1 MKDLRLHIRLTMAL
15 GALAVLAGV
24 VAHLALTDIYH
35 GEGDL
40 SLEWRALQACAVAL
54 AGFVGA
60 ALLTLG
66 RALRTLRGETGR
78 P

>member
-1 MKDLRLHIRLTMAL
+1 MSGLTRQIRNTMAL
-15 GALAVLAGV
+15 
-24 VAHLALTDIYH
+24 
-35 GEGDL
+35 
-40 SLEWRALQACAVAL
+40 VAL

-66 RALRTLRGETGR
+66 RARRTLRGEAGR

>member
-1 MKDLRLHIRLTMAL
+1 MKDLTRQIRITMGL
-15 GALAVLAGV
+15 GVLAVLAGV

-40 SLEWRALQACAVAL
+40 TLEWRALQVCAVAV
-54 AGFVGA
+54 AGFVGM

-66 RALRTLRGETGR
+66 RALRTLSAGAGG